1 MATKN
6 ININGTT
13 GIYSTHGTVGSVV
26 SGTNSTK
33 KSALSSAYSATFSS
47 LTRAQSSS
55 ASPVNYDIN
64 NLSIPSGSPKSQRGE
79 LRGRRPNRGL
89 LYPRG
94 VYGR

>member
-1 MATKN
+1 MAN
-6 ININGTT
+6 IQILG
-13 GIYSTHGTVGSVV
+13 YGTVTTVV
-26 SGTNSTK
+26 SGTDSTK
-33 KSALSSAYSATFSS
+33 KSALSSVASATFSS
-47 LTRAQSSS
+47 TTRAQSTS

-64 NLSIPSGSPKSQRGE
+64 NLSIPSGSPKSQRGK

>member
-55 ASPVNYDIN
+55 GSPVNYDIN

>member
-1 MATKN
+1 MATQN

-26 SGTNSTK
+26 NGTDSTK
-33 KSALSSAYSATFSS
+33 KSALSSALSATFSS
-47 LTRAQSSS
+47 LTRSQSSS
-55 ASPVNYDIN
+55 GSPVNYNITDI
-64 NLSIPSGSPKSQRGE
+64 SPPSGSPRSQRGE